1 MLNSSTPSNHFHSG
15 ERTLQSETGK
25 REEIAH
31 LSQMMMRDY
40 MTEQQFTFFQGLRYL
55 FVGTVDEQG
64 QPWASI
70 LSGPVGFISVPDPK
84 FLQID
89 LTLSLVEPA
98 FSGLQQGSPFG
109 VLGLDFSN
117 RRRNRVHGHIV
128 HLEDNQ
134 LVVGISQSYGNCP
147 KYISTRMIDDSQS
160 PPIPGVVVEREHL
173 SEEDIARITRADT
186 FFIASHHQDGSGAAY
201 EGADISHRGGSPG
214 FVHVESDRTLTIP
227 DYMGNFLFNTLGN
240 LLVNSLAGLLFIDF
254 NTGDLIQMTG
264 KADIIRAPPDIQ
276 LYPGAQRLLHI
287 HIDRVRYTPQG
298 LPLHWQFLEP
308 SPFNPSV

>member
-1 MLNSSTPSNHFHSG
+1 MLNSSTSSNHFHIG
-15 ERTLQSETGK
+15 ECTLQSETDK

-31 LSQMMMRDY
+31 LSQVMMRDY
-40 MTEQQFTFFQGLRYL
+40 MTEQQITFFQGLRYL

-70 LSGPVGFISVPDPK
+70 LSGPVGFISAPDSK
-84 FLQID
+84 FLKINV
-89 LTLSLVEPA
+89 TLPLIEPA
-98 FSGLQQGSPFG
+98 FAGLIKGSAFG

-117 RRRNRVHGHIV
+117 RRRNRVHGRIV
-128 HLEDNQ
+128 HRNDSQ
-134 LVVGISQSYGNCP
+134 LVINISQSYGNCP
-147 KYISTRMIDDSQS
+147 KYISTRMIDDSQP
-160 PPIPGVVVEREHL
+160 PPIPGVVLEREHL
-173 SEEDIARITRADT
+173 SEEDIARITRTDT
-186 FFIASHHQDGSGAAY
+186 FFIASHHQDGSSAAY

-240 LLVNSLAGLLFIDF
+240 LLVNPLAGLLFIDF
-254 NTGDLIQMTG
+254 DTGDFMQMTG
-264 KADIIRAPPDIQ
+264 KADIIRDSPDIQ
-276 LYPGAQRLLHI
+276 LYPGAQRLLRI